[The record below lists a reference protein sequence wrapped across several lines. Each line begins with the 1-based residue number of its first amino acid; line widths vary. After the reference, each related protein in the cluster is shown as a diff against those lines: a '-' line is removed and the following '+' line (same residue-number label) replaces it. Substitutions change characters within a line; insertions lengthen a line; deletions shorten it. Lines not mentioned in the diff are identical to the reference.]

1 MLQVILTF
9 LASNDVNDLKCFQKN
24 FIADNG
30 HYHLQKP
37 KIPYKLLINTQIEIE
52 INKTRNIFFFQT
64 KKKLSKIIRNE
75 DRKRHLF
82 LILSNKTQ

>member
-64 KKKLSKIIRNE
+64 KKKIIENY
-75 DRKRHLF
+75 
-82 LILSNKTQ
+82 